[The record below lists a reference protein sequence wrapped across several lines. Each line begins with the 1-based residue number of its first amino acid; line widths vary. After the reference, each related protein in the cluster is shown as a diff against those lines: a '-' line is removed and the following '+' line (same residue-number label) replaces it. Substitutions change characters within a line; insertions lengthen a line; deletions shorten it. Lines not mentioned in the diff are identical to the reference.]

1 MKNIKVKND
10 EIVINF
16 KSLKNI
22 IKILALLLLIISI
35 IFNIYF
41 ILQYSEVKNNY
52 CETDDLYVKIG
63 DYYYN
68 VCKEKLRI
76 VPTDSKIIYDT
87 DVVGKIYE
95 DGTITK
101 YK

>member
-1 MKNIKVKND
+1 MKNIKIQND
-10 EIVINF
+10 EIVISF
-16 KSLKNI
+16 KNLKNI
-22 IKILALLLLIISI
+22 NKILTLFLLTISV

-41 ILQYSEVKNNY
+41 ILQYSKVKNNY
-52 CETDDLYVKIG
+52 CETDELYVKIG

-76 VPTDSKIIYDT
+76 IPADSKIIYDT
-87 DVVGKIYE
+87 DVVGKINE